1 MKALQ
6 CAYALLLAIA
16 APAGAKSAAWCQVN
30 GSNFQTYLSGIV
42 EIDDGPDAFKALAKG
57 PFAKSF
63 KEYVQSSYDPRA
75 SKLDCNKQESRF
87 YAEDYI
93 DVLITANPGY
103 KFVKTGWRGSRST
116 AAADPQPKRDGSSG
130 GDPLSFKK

>member
-1 MKALQ
+1 VKALR
-6 CAYALLLAIA
+6 YAPALVLVFA
-16 APAGAKSAAWCQVN
+16 APASARSAAWCQVN

-42 EIDDGPDAFKALAKG
+42 EIDDGPDAFRALAKG

-63 KEYVQSSYDPRA
+63 KEYVQASYDPRA

-93 DVLITANPGY
+93 DVLISANPGY

-116 AAADPQPKRDGSSG
+116 ASADPTLGKSSSSAQT
-130 GDPLSFKK
+130 LRFKK

>member
-1 MKALQ
+1 VKALRY
-6 CAYALLLAIA
+6 APALLLALA

-75 SKLDCNKQESRF
+75 TKLDCNKQESRF

-93 DVLITANPGY
+93 DVLISANPGY
-103 KFVKTGWRGSRST
+103 KFVKTGWRGSRAT
-116 AAADPQPKRDGSSG
+116 ASAESAPGKASATTLRY
-130 GDPLSFKK
+130 KK

>member
-1 MKALQ
+1 MKAVY
-6 CAYALLLAIA
+6 CAPALLLALA

-30 GSNFQTYLSGIV
+30 GSNYQTYLSGIV
-42 EIDDGPDAFKALAKG
+42 DIDDGPEAFKALATG

-63 KEYVQSSYDPRA
+63 RDYVQSSYDPKA

-93 DVLITANPGY
+93 DVLISANPGY
-103 KFVKTGWRGSRST
+103 KFVRTGWRGGRST
-116 AAADPQPKRDGSSG
+116 AAALVPRGKTSSSATA
-130 GDPLSFKK
+130 LLFKK

>member
-1 MKALQ
+1 MKALY
-6 CAYALLLAIA
+6 CAPALLLALA
-16 APAGAKSAAWCQVN
+16 APATAKSAAWCQVN

-63 KEYVQSSYDPRA
+63 KEYVQASYDPRA

-87 YAEDYI
+87 FAEDYI
-93 DVLITANPGY
+93 DVLISANPAY
-103 KFVKTGWRGSRST
+103 KFVRTGWRGSRT
-116 AAADPQPKRDGSSG
+116 AAAEPVRGKASSSAQT
-130 GDPLSFKK
+130 LRFKK